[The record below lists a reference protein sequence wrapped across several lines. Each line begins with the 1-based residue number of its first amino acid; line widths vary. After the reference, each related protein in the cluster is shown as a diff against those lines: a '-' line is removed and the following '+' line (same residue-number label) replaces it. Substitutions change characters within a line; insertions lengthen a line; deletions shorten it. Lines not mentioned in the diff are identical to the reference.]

1 MIRKILACGTILV
14 SLNVKASGIPVFDAS
29 TFAQV
34 VAQLQ
39 QTQQLLLNANKQLE
53 AITGNSNI
61 GRMLFESA
69 LSSYIPTSGDWSEI
83 FELDL
88 APLLEQYG
96 LSSENEAI
104 QATYEKEVAVMV
116 AAERSYQ
123 AQTQRLA
130 NIEALMDRANEVNN
144 PQQREDLANA
154 ISIEKAA
161 IQLEQNR
168 MIALQQTI
176 EQDRRLREEV
186 AIKNLH
192 DFFGLNKND

>member
-14 SLNVKASGIPVFDAS
+14 SLNVNAGIPTFDSA
-29 TFAQV
+29 TFT
-34 VAQLQ
+34 QLTTQIQ
-39 QTQQLLLNANKQLE
+39 QTQQLLQNAQNQLE

-154 ISIEKAA
+154 IAIEQAA

-168 MIALQQTI
+168 MVALQQTV
-176 EQDRRLREEV
+176 EQDRRLREET

-192 DFFGLNKND
+192 SLFGWN